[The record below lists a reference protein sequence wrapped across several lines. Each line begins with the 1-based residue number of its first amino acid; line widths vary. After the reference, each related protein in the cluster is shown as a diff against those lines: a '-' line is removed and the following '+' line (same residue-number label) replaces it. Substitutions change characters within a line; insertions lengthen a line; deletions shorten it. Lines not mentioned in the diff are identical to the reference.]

1 MRNTVKLAT
10 AALMST
16 TLLGGAAF
24 AGSLEDAVVE
34 APVITPAPAPVA
46 LGGDWTG
53 FYTGLQLG
61 YADIDGTSNDGDDTN
76 DDLVDGDG
84 MTYGLHAGY
93 DYDFGQY
100 VLGAEL
106 EYDKADFDLGP
117 DTAPVGVDSITRLK
131 LKGGYDLG
139 RTLLY
144 VTAGAAQI
152 DTDLGDETG
161 AFGGVGAAY
170 QVTDNFTLGS
180 ELLFHKF
187 DDIGDAGVEADAT
200 TFNVR
205 GSFRF

>member
-10 AALMST
+10 AVLMST
-16 TLLGGAAF
+16 TMLGGAAF

-34 APVITPAPAPVA
+34 APVYTPAPEPVA

-61 YADIDGTSNDGDDTN
+61 YADIDGDDGALPDDEN
-76 DDLVDGDG
+76 GDG

-106 EYDKADFDLGP
+106 DYDKADFALDDG
-117 DTAPVGVDSITRLK
+117 TEVDSIARLK
-131 LKGGYDLG
+131 MKAGYDMG
-139 RTLLY
+139 RTLVYL
-144 VTAGAAQI
+144 TAGAAQI
-152 DTDLGDETG
+152 DTAAGDETG
-161 AFGGVGAAY
+161 AFGGVGANY
-170 QVTDNFTLGS
+170 QVTDSFTVGS
-180 ELLFHKF
+180 ELLYHKF
-187 DDIGDAGVEADAT
+187 DDIGGTGVEADAT